1 MPNAKD
7 LYSVT
12 QCISILL
19 FDQFS
24 NHCLANILEPLRACN
39 HFTDHEYYRWN
50 IVTLTGNDVVSSSGL
65 RLAADARL
73 SDVQG
78 DMLMVMPS
86 YEFVSH
92 ATVTCGQSLRAAARK
107 FDRLAGLDT
116 GSWLL
121 AEAGLLDGYRA
132 TIHWDEIDLFSERF
146 TDVLVEKDPVIF
158 DRDRVSC
165 GGASTA
171 FAMALQLIGQALGSA
186 IMFRVEALFTG
197 AYSERPDPKAGI
209 VARAINLMRRN
220 IEEPLL
226 IAEIAKDLERSQR
239 HLETQMQEKM
249 GASPQTIYRRLRLSH
264 ARGLVADT
272 DMSVSE
278 IALRSGYNNASAM
291 TRAFRAEFRVTPQDI
306 RRARN

>member
-1 MPNAKD
+1 MPNTKD
-7 LYSVT
+7 LCSETRY
-12 QCISILL
+12 ISILL

-39 HFTDHEYYRWN
+39 HFTDQEYYRWN

-78 DMLMVMPS
+78 DILMVMPS

-92 ATVTCGQSLRAAARK
+92 ATVTCGQSLRAAAPK

-132 TIHWDEIDLFSERF
+132 TIHWDEIDRFSERF

-158 DRDRVSC
+158 DRNRMSC

-186 IMFRVEALFTG
+186 IRFRVEALFTG

-226 IAEIAKDLERSQR
+226 ITKIAKDLGRSQR

-264 ARGLVADT
+264 AKELVTDT

-291 TRAFRAEFRVTPQDI
+291 TRAFRAEFRITPQDI
-306 RRARN
+306 RRARS